1 MFYLIMVIWAVTS
14 IAALVMLVL
23 WAASKSLKRNGSK
36 KGKATIY
43 LSVLSVTL
51 LATALTIN
59 SNDSNIALS
68 GSSGDTNIEENETR
82 IIKTDIHDFMLFEI
96 GYYDITN
103 TIISNERDFEEVIV
117 NLDGYNALDAYDR
130 IKNYK
135 STLMPNSSVVNGL
148 DVSVYEPKGEVSWQ

>member
-1 MFYLIMVIWAVTS
+1 MGRFKKFEKKWIE
-14 IAALVMLVL
+14 
-23 WAASKSLKRNGSK
+23 

-135 STLMPNSSVVNGL
+135 STLMPKFLLLLMG
-148 DVSVYEPKGEVSWQ
+148 WM